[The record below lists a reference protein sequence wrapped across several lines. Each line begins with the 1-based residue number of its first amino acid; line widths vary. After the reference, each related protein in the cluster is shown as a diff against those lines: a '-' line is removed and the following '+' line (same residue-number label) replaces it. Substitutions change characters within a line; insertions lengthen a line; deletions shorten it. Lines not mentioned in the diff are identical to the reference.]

1 MIKIGQKVIF
11 DPLQYGVCYIPY
23 SAPEYVVGNIIQ
35 VYNDHRWFL
44 VEYPQHETLGN
55 RTLRMGFKFD
65 DFGFRGKHRHS
76 VVIPVNSR
84 REELVMRHFV
94 YHGDLDK
101 FYIAKKGR

>member
-1 MIKIGQKVIF
+1 MIEVGQKVIF
-11 DPLQYGVCYIPY
+11 DPLQYGVCYVPY
-23 SAPEYVVGNIIQ
+23 SAPEYVVGIITEIHD
-35 VYNDHRWFL
+35 DHRWFL
-44 VEYPQHETLGN
+44 VEYGTPGN
-55 RTLRMGFKFD
+55 GTLRMGFKFN

-101 FYIAKKGR
+101 FYISKKGK